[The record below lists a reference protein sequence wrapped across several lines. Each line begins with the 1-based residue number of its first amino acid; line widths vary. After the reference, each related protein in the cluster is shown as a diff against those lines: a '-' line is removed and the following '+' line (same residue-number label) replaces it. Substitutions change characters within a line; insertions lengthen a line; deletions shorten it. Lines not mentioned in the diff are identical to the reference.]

1 MRPGHSATIGLFTL
15 RGFSHYKAIRGFSGG
30 FGFKSWLGLGFSRLN
45 SSDQQSYWLS
55 VHMIVFVFSSNFAFF
70 SNSCVF
76 STTPPH
82 FSPTF
87 PIPRAARDLERVLYS
102 AHTYTLSGCTNV
114 PTNRPIRAA
123 LQRRC
128 CGVGALCTAKKG
140 GRGRGVS
147 SCLQRHEGGMRAV

>member
-1 MRPGHSATIGLFTL
+1 MPWVTALIPAETESDQTYAEV
-15 RGFSHYKAIRGFSGG
+15 YKAAYAATHRILQLPLCIRLECKTHDHDCIYFLQHFCIFLQLMCIFS
-30 FGFKSWLGLGFSRLN
+30 KP
-45 SSDQQSYWLS
+45 
-55 VHMIVFVFSSNFAFF
+55 
-70 SNSCVF
+70 
-76 STTPPH
+76 PPH

-87 PIPRAARDLERVLYS
+87 PILRGSERVLYS
-102 AHTYTLSGCTNV
+102 AHTYTLSGCTKV